1 MPAKTQD
8 IRQVL
13 NIAENLYEAVLMMA
27 RRARQLN
34 DEMYQKKRDRQILEE
49 LEGGFEDDFSAMDPD
64 DRDMKNAAEDEENP
78 VTFALTEFLD
88 RRLEKQ
94 DDSAQ

>member
-8 IRQVL
+8 IRVVL
-13 NIAENLYEAVLMMA
+13 DIADNLYEAVLMMA

-49 LEGGFEDDFSAMDPD
+49 LEGGFEDDFVAMDPD
-64 DRDMKNAAEDEENP
+64 DRDIKNAAEDEDNP
-78 VTFALTEFLD
+78 VTHALTEFLD

-94 DDSAQ
+94 NSSGQ